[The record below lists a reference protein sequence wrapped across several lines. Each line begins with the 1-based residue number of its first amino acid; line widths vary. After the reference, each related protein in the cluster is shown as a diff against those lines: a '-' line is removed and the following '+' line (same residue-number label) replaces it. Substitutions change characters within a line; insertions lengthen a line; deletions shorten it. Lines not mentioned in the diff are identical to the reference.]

1 MRILLLVHYYLPYR
15 KSSAQLIHDLA
26 LEFRRCGHQVLI
38 AAQDEHLPSACEVRG
53 DADWTEL
60 RVNCGSMDS
69 GSKVVRAINEWR
81 MSSLI
86 FRHGKTVFESRPCDL
101 IVYYSP
107 TIFFGPLVRRL
118 KKMWGARSYL
128 VLRDI
133 FPQWAVDSGHLR
145 KGSLPWRL
153 FRRKEIEHHQA
164 ADVIGVQTPVDLE
177 YFRSNGWESRY
188 RIEVLYIWKSISE
201 STATGHAFRKE
212 LGLENR
218 IVFFYGGNIGVAQD
232 MDNIVR
238 LAEALRETPEAYFL
252 LVGDGSEVSRL
263 RQAIAEKRLGNI
275 TILPSA
281 DHEEY
286 MAMVSEADVGLVSL
300 DRHLNTHNFP
310 GKILDYMCCSKPM
323 LASINPGND
332 LKQAI
337 ESCEAG
343 LVSINGDDNQ
353 FREHALRLV
362 REPETRSRLGKNARR
377 LLAEKFSAAAAASQ
391 ILRLTAEEEAE

>member
-26 LEFRRCGHQVLI
+26 LEFRRGGHQVLI
-38 AAQDEHLPSACEVRG
+38 VAQDEHLRSACEVRG
-53 DADWTEL
+53 DSDWTEL

-81 MSSLI
+81 MSSRI

-145 KGSLPWRL
+145 RGSLPWRL

-188 RIEVLYIWKSISE
+188 CIEVLYIWKSISE
-201 STATGHAFRKE
+201 PAASGHAFRKE

-218 IVFFYGGNIGVAQD
+218 IVFIYGGNIGVAQD

-238 LAEALRETPEAYFL
+238 LSEGLRETPEAHFL

-263 RQAIAEKRLGNI
+263 RQAIAEKGLTNI

-281 DHEEY
+281 DQKEY

-300 DRHLNTHNFP
+300 DRHLKTHNFP
-310 GKILDYMCCSKPM
+310 GKMLDYMCCSKPM

-337 ESCEAG
+337 EGCEAG
-343 LVSINGDDNQ
+343 LVSINGDDD
-353 FREHALRLV
+353 RLWAHAFRLV

-377 LLAEKFSAAAAASQ
+377 LLAEKFSSSAAASQ
-391 ILRLTAEEEAE
+391 ILRSTAEEE